1 MEGRVVERDMWKMTM
16 YNGRA
21 ARLRRKSAKYVIWS
35 QNETFA
41 DAVDYDMTVHEVLDD
56 LALC

>member
-1 MEGRVVERDMWKMTM
+1 MERDMWKMTM